1 MTKIT
6 INYNNIKKKVSILLL
21 FYTFFT
27 IQIILY
33 FCKSQENST
42 FTNHIYMKK
51 AFLIFTLS
59 LTLLSCSTK
68 KEVYNNYIPSNNDIV
83 YNDYFTENTMRFD
96 FHHSGDSKNEMY
108 HFDRVIREGMWA
120 GSKISLI
127 NPFNY
132 GEQMFRI
139 IDNATGNVIY
149 KNNYCTLFNEWQTTP
164 EATVCNRS
172 FPESV
177 IFPEPKA
184 NFIIEFYAR
193 NKVSKIWE
201 KKYTQTVN
209 VKSHDIAPPKKQ
221 CENYDIHIGGDI
233 AHSLDIVLLPDG
245 FTEEDKDKFI
255 AACRMWSDAL
265 FKYEPFTQNKHRI
278 NIRAVWKAS
287 NEKGIDKP
295 GIGKWVDNL
304 LDTRFYTFNSERY
317 QMTEEF
323 QKVRDIASS
332 VPYESIFILTNTDKY
347 GGGGIYNYYGL
358 GSAGNTGRTG
368 EVYVHEFGHSLMG
381 LGDEYIEKGNTVSA
395 LYPEGKEPW
404 EANLTRFVHFEG
416 KWEKQIADGT
426 PIPTKVAEGTTEKDW
441 VIGAYEGG
449 GYLEKGIYRGWPECM
464 MKALTEFC
472 PICQEAIVRYLD
484 YLCK

>member
-1 MTKIT
+1 MRKAYFILALLP
-6 INYNNIKKKVSILLL
+6 ILFSCSIKKEI
-21 FYTFFT
+21 T
-27 IQIILY
+27 
-33 FCKSQENST
+33 N
-42 FTNHIYMKK
+42 NHIPQNAYV
-51 AFLIFTLS
+51 AYS
-59 LTLLSCSTK
+59 
-68 KEVYNNYIPSNNDIV
+68 E
-83 YNDYFTENTMRFD
+83 YFTENTMRFD
-96 FHHSGDSKNEMY
+96 FHHSGNCDCEMY
-108 HFDRVIREGMWA
+108 HFDRVIREGIWA

-139 IDNATGNVIY
+139 IDSRTGNVIY

-164 EATVCNRS
+164 EATVTSRS

-177 IFPEPKA
+177 IFPEPKD

-201 KKYTQTVN
+201 KKYSQAVD
-209 VKSHDIAPPKKQ
+209 VRSYDIVPGKMPHEY
-221 CENYDIHIGGDI
+221 CDIHIGGNI
-233 AHSLDIVLLPDG
+233 TNSLDIVLLPDG
-245 FTEEDKDKFI
+245 FTETEKEKFI
-255 AACRMWSDAL
+255 EACKMWRDAL
-265 FKYEPFTQNKHRI
+265 FCYEPFTQNKYRI
-278 NIRAVWKAS
+278 NIRAVWAAS
-287 NEKGIDKP
+287 KEKGIDKP
-295 GIGKWVDNL
+295 GTGKWVDNL

-323 QKVRDIASS
+323 QKVRDLAACA
-332 VPYESIFILTNTDKY
+332 PYESIFILTNTDKY
-347 GGGGIYNYYGL
+347 GGGGIYNFYGL
-358 GSAGNTGRTG
+358 GSAGKTGYTG

-426 PIPTKVAEGTTEKDW
+426 PIPTTVAEGTTEKDW

-449 GYLEKGIYRGWPECM
+449 GYLEKGVYRGWPECM

-472 PICQEAIVRYLD
+472 PICKEAIIRYLD
-484 YLCK
+484 YICK

>member
-1 MTKIT
+1 M
-6 INYNNIKKKVSILLL
+6 KKTYLILAL
-21 FYTFFT
+21 FLTFF
-27 IQIILY
+27 
-33 FCKSQENST
+33 
-42 FTNHIYMKK
+42 
-51 AFLIFTLS
+51 
-59 LTLLSCSTK
+59 SCSTQ
-68 KEVYNNYIPSNNDIV
+68 KEVFNNYIPANSNIA

-96 FHHSGDSKNEMY
+96 FHHSGDSQSEMY
-108 HFDRVIREGMWA
+108 HFDRVIREGAWA
-120 GSKISLI
+120 GSRNSLI

-139 IDNATGNVIY
+139 IDCATGNVIY

-177 IFPEPKA
+177 IFPEAKA
-184 NFIIEFYAR
+184 NFVIEFYAR

-201 KKYTQTVN
+201 KKYSQTVN
-209 VKSHDIAPPKKQ
+209 VKSHDIVPRKKQ

-295 GIGKWVDNL
+295 GIDKWVDNL

-426 PIPTKVAEGTTEKDW
+426 PIPTEVAEGTTEKDW

-472 PICQEAIVRYLD
+472 PICREAISRYLD